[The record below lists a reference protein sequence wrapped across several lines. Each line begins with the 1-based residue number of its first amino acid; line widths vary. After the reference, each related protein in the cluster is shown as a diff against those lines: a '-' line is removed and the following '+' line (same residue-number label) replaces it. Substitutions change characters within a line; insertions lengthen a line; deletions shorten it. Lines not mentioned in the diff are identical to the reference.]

1 MSPRLEQK
9 ILYYI
14 AILCLMVDGYDVDM
28 FDLKNDLGI
37 LPREYVAH
45 LPTSSAGTNR
55 G

>member
-14 AILCLMVDGYDVDM
+14 AILCLIVDGYDVDM

-37 LPREYVAH
+37 LPREYVPY
-45 LPTSSAGTNR
+45 LPTSSAGTDR
-55 G
+55 